1 MYLVDTS
8 KIFHINSKE
17 HAFYSVEHG
26 IHSQSGHTLAS
37 EMNFYE
43 FKKIEIICLGL
54 NILKLKIDRKSLVN
68 TQIHGN

>member
-8 KIFHINSKE
+8 KIFHINSK
-17 HAFYSVEHG
+17 EHG